1 MTTKITDDKISVPV
15 DKWYII
21 YEISTKEIRV
31 DLQLCENEDI
41 GGRIISSNMCVI
53 FDTEEEGLL
62 YIEENNLLT
71 EESVINSIMN
81 GNGDE

>member
-1 MTTKITDDKISVPV
+1 MTTKITDDNISIPV

-21 YEISTKEIRV
+21 YEISTKEIRA
-31 DLQLCENEDI
+31 DLQLCENADI
-41 GGRIISSNMCVI
+41 GGIISSSNMCVI
-53 FDTEEEGLL
+53 FDTKEEGLL

>member
-1 MTTKITDDKISVPV
+1 
-15 DKWYII
+15 
-21 YEISTKEIRV
+21 
-31 DLQLCENEDI
+31 
-41 GGRIISSNMCVI
+41 MCVI

>member
-1 MTTKITDDKISVPV
+1 MTTEITDNTISVPV

-21 YEISTKEIRV
+21 YVISTKEIRV
-31 DLQLCENEDI
+31 DLQLCENADI
-41 GGRIISSNMCVI
+41 GGIISSSNMCVI

-81 GNGDE
+81 GNEDE